1 MPAAGPAVTRSG
13 RKTRSGCLTCK
24 HVKCDE
30 QKPSCL
36 RCIATQR
43 ICEGYPAALSR
54 NLFPDC
60 LKDEER
66 RAFLYF
72 RSRTSHRLFGHRD
85 ASSWIS
91 ILLQLGHSE
100 APVKHA
106 LTALASLHESQE
118 PVDTC
123 ASIRRSGKHAQIMA
137 QMLALKHYTAAIKSI
152 QTESP
157 SMSSRPD
164 ITMTLCLLFICFE
177 QFRSEDAACL
187 LHLTAGLRLLYWW
200 RYRTTAYNKLQE
212 YSRPTLDFI
221 NNQITPIFQRLRVQF
236 SICMDSR
243 HKLMNLGV
251 PLCLP
256 SPIIP
261 SLYPSLDSA
270 RNDFD
275 RAMNYV
281 FSYMER
287 GQKSDCQSPSQSPI
301 TILRQWKAALDASDF
316 STESPIIRECT
327 RKLLELYFY
336 TCSIIAETY
345 YSESESVFDRYTGR
359 FRTIVN
365 LAEGVTEMWKRE
377 SQEFSLI
384 FSFDLGITPPMFL
397 AASRCRHPLVRRK
410 AVSLMLQSPFYHGA
424 WQDRYSGLCA
434 QRMIEIE
441 EQNVGIIVDH
451 INVPEDQRIR
461 KVSADLQE
469 EGSQIM
475 MQFTRWPFALDSPV
489 CTTLVPLISYSM
501 PGTSEDQL

>member
-1 MPAAGPAVTRSG
+1 MPAARSAVVRPG
-13 RKTRSGCLTCK
+13 RKTRSGCFTCK
-24 HVKCDE
+24 SRHVKCDE

-36 RCIATQR
+36 RCVATQR
-43 ICEGYPAALSR
+43 ICEGYPAPVSR
-54 NLFPDC
+54 NLSPDC
-60 LKDEER
+60 LSDEER
-66 RAFLYF
+66 RAFSYF
-72 RSRTSHRLFGHRD
+72 RSRTAHRIFGYRD
-85 ASSWIS
+85 ASNWIS

-106 LTALASLHESQE
+106 LTALASFHESQE
-118 PVDTC
+118 PVDVC
-123 ASIRRSGKHAQIMA
+123 ASIRRSEKQAQIMA

-157 SMSSRPD
+157 NMSSRPD

-177 QFRSEDAACL
+177 QFRSGDAACL

-200 RYRTTAYNKLQE
+200 RYRTNAYNKLQE

-221 NNQITPIFQRLRVQF
+221 NNQITPTFQRLRVQF

-243 HKLMNLGV
+243 HTLINLGV

-256 SPIIP
+256 SPKIP
-261 SLYPSLDSA
+261 PLYPSLNSA

-275 RAMNYV
+275 REMNYV
-281 FSYMER
+281 FSYLER
-287 GQKSDCQSPSQSPI
+287 DQQTSDGQLPSQPPI
-301 TILRQWKAALDASDF
+301 TVLRQWKAALDASDF
-316 STESPIIRECT
+316 SAESPILRECT
-327 RKLLELYFY
+327 RKLLDLYFY

-345 YSESESVFDRYTGR
+345 HSEFESIFDHYTDR
-359 FRTIVN
+359 FQTIVD
-365 LAEGVTEMWKRE
+365 LAESVTEMWKRE
-377 SQEFSLI
+377 SQAFSLL

-397 AASRCRHPLVRRK
+397 AASRCRHPLIRRK

-451 INVPEDQRIR
+451 INVTENQRIR

-469 EGSQIM
+469 EGSKIM
-475 MQFTRWPFALDSPV
+475 MRFIRWPFAPDSPV
-489 CTTLVPLISYSM
+489 CTTFVPL
-501 PGTSEDQL
+501 TS

>member
-1 MPAAGPAVTRSG
+1 MPTARSAVVRPG
-13 RKTRSGCLTCK
+13 RKTRSGCFTCK
-24 HVKCDE
+24 SRHVKCDE

-36 RCIATQR
+36 RCVATQR
-43 ICEGYPAALSR
+43 ICEGYPAPVSR
-54 NLFPDC
+54 NLSPDC
-60 LKDEER
+60 LSDEER
-66 RAFLYF
+66 RAFSYF
-72 RSRTSHRLFGHRD
+72 RSRTAHRIFGLRD
-85 ASSWIS
+85 ASNWIS
-91 ILLQLGHSE
+91 ILLQLGYSE

-106 LTALASLHESQE
+106 LTALASFHESQE
-118 PVDTC
+118 PVDAC
-123 ASIRRSGKHAQIMA
+123 ASIRRSEKQAQIMA

-157 SMSSRPD
+157 NMSSRPD

-177 QFRSEDAACL
+177 QFRSGDAACL

-200 RYRTTAYNKLQE
+200 RYRTNAYNKLQE

-221 NNQITPIFQRLRVQF
+221 NNQITPTFQRLRVQF

-243 HKLMNLGV
+243 HTLINLGV

-256 SPIIP
+256 SPKIP
-261 SLYPSLDSA
+261 PLYPSLDSA

-275 RAMNYV
+275 REMNYV
-281 FSYMER
+281 FSYLER
-287 GQKSDCQSPSQSPI
+287 DQQNSDGQLPSQPPI
-301 TILRQWKAALDASDF
+301 TVLH
-316 STESPIIRECT
+316 
-327 RKLLELYFY
+327 LYFY

-345 YSESESVFDRYTGR
+345 HSEFEGIFDHYTDR
-359 FRTIVN
+359 FQTIVD
-365 LAEGVTEMWKRE
+365 LAESVTEMWKRE
-377 SQEFSLI
+377 SQAFSLL

-397 AASRCRHPLVRRK
+397 AASRCRHPFIRRK

-451 INVPEDQRIR
+451 INVTENQRIR

-475 MQFTRWPFALDSPV
+475 MRFIRWPFAPDSPV
-489 CTTLVPLISYSM
+489 CTTFVPLAS
-501 PGTSEDQL
+501 